1 MKKRL
6 DILVTEGGYA
16 PSRTAAQALIMAGR
30 VSIGDKTVDKPGQ
43 TYQDGTV
50 LQVKDPARYVS
61 RGGDKLASVIE
72 QFEVDFNDQVVVDV
86 GSSTGGFTDYALQH
100 GARKVYCIDTGTNQ
114 LAYKLR
120 GDERVVV
127 MEQTDV
133 RDVGELPEKPMI
145 AVTDVSFVALG
156 KVLSSIEHII
166 SSNGIIIALLKP
178 QFEAGKAIADR
189 FKGVISDD
197 KIRQEIIDK
206 FEQEITAEFEI
217 LGAADS
223 GVHGVHGNRERF
235 YKLRARR

>member
-6 DILVTEGGYA
+6 DILVTEGGFA
-16 PSRTAAQALIMAGR
+16 PSRTAAQALIMAGQ
-30 VSIGDKTVDKPGQ
+30 VSINDRVVDKPGQ
-43 TYQDGTV
+43 TYPDDTV
-50 LQVKDPARYVS
+50 LQVKNASAYVS
-61 RGGDKLASVIE
+61 RGGDKLASVME
-72 QFEVDFNDQVVVDV
+72 QFSIDFTDHIVVDV

-120 GDERVVV
+120 EDDRVIV
-127 MEQTDV
+127 MEKTDV
-133 RDVGELPEKPMI
+133 RDVESLPEKPTI

-156 KVLSSIEHII
+156 KVLPSIEHII
-166 SSNGIIIALLKP
+166 STDGIIIALLKP

-206 FEQEITAEFEI
+206 FEASIVETYEI
-217 LGAADS
+217 LDAADS
-223 GVHGVHGNRERF
+223 AVHGPKGNRERF
-235 YKLRARR
+235 YKLRARH